1 MKKAVIALGLVLL
14 ASAGVLI
21 FLQRGTRIEPIV
33 VVVPPGPTQPKVSPT
48 EAGIDP
54 LALDEAVQYAGPRN
68 TRALVVGHGGHIV
81 FEKYWDHTTLVTPV
95 QLPEFAP
102 VLAALVTGTMLND
115 RLIVG
120 LDVPSSNYI
129 TEQAD
134 TPLGATTLRE
144 LLAQD
149 NTSLDAAASANQLAL
164 VLERASSRPYQAL
177 VVERLWKPME
187 AGDLVF
193 EGGGGALRDG
203 SAGAGCCIRA
213 RLEDWMR
220 VAELLANDGVF
231 QGNQLT
237 PPRYVQQMLSPAHKD
252 SARGFFTRVD
262 GAFATHDV
270 ARLEASGKQRLWIVP
285 SLRLTI
291 LRVGGE
297 PPADRGWDEATI
309 PDSIIR
315 GTAGW
320 RPRSAGEGVDPAKFA
335 PH

>member
-1 MKKAVIALGLVLL
+1 MKRVAVLL
-14 ASAGVLI
+14 GVVLPTVAGVLV
-21 FLQRGTRIEPIV
+21 FLLAKDRIDPIV
-33 VVVPPGPTQPKVSPT
+33 VTLAPGPTQPRVSPA

-81 FEKYWDHTTLVTPV
+81 FEKYWDDTSLETPV
-95 QLPEFAP
+95 ELPEFAP
-102 VLAALVTGTMLND
+102 VLAALVTGTLMSD
-115 RLIVG
+115 RLI
-120 LDVPSSNYI
+120 LDLDTPSSNYI
-129 TEQAD
+129 PEEAG
-134 TPLGATTLRE
+134 TPRGATTLRE

-149 NTSLDAAASANQLAL
+149 NTSLDVEASANQLAL
-164 VLERASSRPYQAL
+164 VLERVSRQPYQAL

-187 AGDLVF
+187 AGNLAF
-193 EGGGGALRDG
+193 EGGGGALRPR

-213 RLEDWMR
+213 RVGDWMR

-231 QGNQLT
+231 EGNQFT
-237 PPRYVQQMLSPAHKD
+237 PPRFVRQMLRPAHKD

-262 GAFATHDV
+262 GTFATRDV
-270 ARLEASGKQRLWIVP
+270 ARLEAAGKQRLWIVP

-297 PPADRGWDEATI
+297 PPAGRGWDEATI

-320 RPRSAGEGVDPAKFA
+320 QPRSASEGVDPAKFA

>member
-1 MKKAVIALGLVLL
+1 MKKIVVALVVVALAGAGLAL
-14 ASAGVLI
+14 
-21 FLQRGTRIEPIV
+21 FLNREHVEPIV
-33 VVVPPGPTQPKVSPT
+33 VSLPAGPAQPKVSPQ

-54 LALDEAVQYAGPRN
+54 LAIDEALQYAAPRN
-68 TRALVVGHGGHIV
+68 TRALVIGRGGHIV
-81 FEKYWDHTTLVTPV
+81 FEKYWDDTSLATPV
-95 QLPEFAP
+95 ALPEFAP
-102 VLAALVTGTMLND
+102 VLAAIVTGTMMSD
-115 RLIVG
+115 RLIMN
-120 LDVPSSNYI
+120 LDTPSSNYI
-129 TEQAD
+129 PEDAN

-149 NTSLDAAASANQLAL
+149 NASLSVEASANRLAL
-164 VLERASSRPYQAL
+164 VLERVANQPYQTL

-193 EGGGGALRDG
+193 EGKGGALRPKA
-203 SAGAGCCIRA
+203 AGAGCCIRA
-213 RLEDWMR
+213 RLGDWMR

-231 QGNQLT
+231 EGNQFT
-237 PPRYVQQMLSPAHKD
+237 PPRFIHQMLKPAHKD
-252 SARGFFTRVD
+252 SARGFYTRVD

-270 ARLEASGKQRLWIVP
+270 ARLEAAGKQRLWIVP

-309 PDSIIR
+309 PDAIIR

-320 RPRSAGEGVDPAKFA
+320 QPRSASEGVDPNKFA